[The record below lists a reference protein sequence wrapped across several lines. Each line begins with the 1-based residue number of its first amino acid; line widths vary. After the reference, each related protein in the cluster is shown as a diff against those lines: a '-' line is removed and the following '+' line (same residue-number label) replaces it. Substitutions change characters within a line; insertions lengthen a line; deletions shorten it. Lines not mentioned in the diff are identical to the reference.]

1 MNFISCFQLQHQ
13 RLSEILLKH
22 IVIIVPITHNP
33 LVVLVHMYSYTT
45 SIETKPSELEIVD
58 TFDWCCE
65 ETYRVRAENEK
76 QEQLMYVKCPHVS
89 CSMLPVDGL

>member
-1 MNFISCFQLQHQ
+1 MLP
-13 RLSEILLKH
+13 
-22 IVIIVPITHNP
+22 IIHNP
-33 LVVLVHMYSYTT
+33 LVVLVHSYTYIT
-45 SIETKPSELEIVD
+45 SMVTTHSELEIVD